1 MVGPNTFSQPR
12 DFDLLQDDF
21 LDLADDTHH
30 VQAAEMALC
39 LSPQGSSATTTV
51 QMTCHPKTVTASD
64 DLQQVN
70 QLVDN
75 PVMKLDNLDSWD
87 QDVLLSNAVLPETN
101 PLLLDEDLDPSMG
114 EDFQKML
121 NDWENHIGSLQTSEL
136 PDVDLNAS
144 SSSASEN
151 NVNSNGVTSTSVAN
165 SNTIPMSTSNVMI
178 KNEYTDYETI
188 EPNPIVKPVVHQLS
202 TSEQAN
208 GRAKMTLGQMALA
221 GIVISSGPGDHFET
235 YEVLEATDAENLLD
249 QFEDVTEDFDCSVEG
264 GDNDNIADPLENNNL
279 EEESK
284 ITNPKKTSNI
294 FKAVQNHF
302 AASAASTST
311 GGGSSGSRDNPTR
324 KLPRIVPSQR
334 IKEALPREIIERI
347 KASSQ
352 KSRTIAIIEPVT
364 NNPEIKKEKTEKPA
378 IISKSHVIQ
387 PQHHTRFAEAASS
400 LNKSKHL
407 RLISASSNPQQVQIS
422 LDHDYCSSSAKI
434 KRGQRLN
441 HVITTSTSSMTM
453 TSNNRPVI
461 RLQPATSM
469 VKPSSIVVSSPMT
482 SKSIV
487 RVNPEAIITMPIA
500 VEVNN
505 AGGQMSSPLSSPARK
520 DSGLES
526 GEASDTS
533 ESQHNSTASSSPS
546 DLYSKVPNYLT
557 SVSVTNNDSR
567 SVTEQEE
574 NKSYDRLPAYVKGV
588 PKRVS
593 NNGSTDSEHS
603 RMRTRGM
610 RSRSSSSNSSIGDHS
625 STEAMVQVKAEPS
638 SSSIVVSSRM
648 TTRSRTSVLTSN
660 SPGSNN
666 RRRRHES
673 SSSSSSSSDN
683 LPSPRQKKRRTWR
696 KPPVQVGNQGSST
709 ERSRSPL
716 RWQQTSSKQQKP
728 VEERRVMYVGRICE
742 GTSRAD
748 LRKRFQVFGPIEEI
762 SVHFRDRGDNYG
774 FVTFQSKSD
783 AFSAIEHGNDDTSY
797 PKVDL
802 CFGGR
807 RAFCKERYADLD
819 SGGIRNKGYID
830 ASSTKPIKTE
840 GTDDFDF
847 LLQQARAGIVRK

>member
-1 MVGPNTFSQPR
+1 LVGPNTFSQPR

>member
-364 NNPEIKKEKTEKPA
+364 NNPEIKKEKTENPA